1 MNNRYIYCTVDLP
14 VFNIKNGDVF
24 KYDEI
29 KQKYPFVDFNNEEYF
44 KTYEVESNKFDY
56 VKIDPMIKNI
66 WVGQGT
72 NCEFKYCRMITGSR
86 VKEFINERFYKYQG
100 FVYSAQ
106 HNAIMYH
113 FVGSD
118 TNKDIYVKDIKH
130 IIPYNVKFVI
140 DKNGNIWETSKE
152 KFGRFNKELGNE
164 YESRQEANVALA
176 YIERINIA
184 LNNDGYGNILSSS
197 GLKWIC
203 DKLGIL

>member
-1 MNNRYIYCTVDLP
+1 
-14 VFNIKNGDVF
+14 
-24 KYDEI
+24 
-29 KQKYPFVDFNNEEYF
+29 
-44 KTYEVESNKFDY
+44 
-56 VKIDPMIKNI
+56 
-66 WVGQGT
+66 
-72 NCEFKYCRMITGSR
+72 MITGSR

-130 IIPYNVKFVI
+130 IIPYNVKFII

-164 YESRQEANVALA
+164 YELVQH
-176 YIERINIA
+176 
-184 LNNDGYGNILSSS
+184 
-197 GLKWIC
+197 
-203 DKLGIL
+203 